1 LSIRRLDHGLASLAT
16 ATVLVVC
23 GASGSAHAQG
33 KLEARYTA
41 SLAGIPLGRGVWV
54 IDVTGDH
61 YTAAANGKTTGL
73 LQAFAGGH
81 GSVAAAGTVGGG
93 KPVSANYASTVVSE
107 KKSDVVRI
115 ALSGGAVK
123 EYSAEPPLLPT
134 PDRIPVTEAHRRGVL
149 DPMSAT
155 LMTVTGNGDP
165 LKPEACNRSLAVFD
179 GRGRFDLALSFKRMD
194 RVKAELGYDG
204 PVVVCAVRFN
214 PISGHR
220 PNRSAIKY
228 LMAARDIEV
237 ALAPLAPTRVLVPYR
252 VSVPTVLGPAVLEA
266 THFVTGPKA
275 ARPTTGAT
283 NAKTF

>member
-1 LSIRRLDHGLASLAT
+1 LSVRRFSHGLATLAT
-16 ATVLVVC
+16 TAVLVAA
-23 GASGSAHAQG
+23 GACGSAEAQG

-41 SLAGIPLGRGVWV
+41 SLAGIPLGKGVWV
-54 IDVTGDH
+54 IDVAGDH

-73 LQAFAGGH
+73 LQVFSGGH
-81 GSVAAAGTVGGG
+81 GSVAAAGTVNGS
-93 KPVSANYASTVVSE
+93 KPISATYTSTVVSE

-115 ALSGGAVK
+115 ALSGGTVK
-123 EYSAEPPLLPT
+123 DYSAEPPLVPA
-134 PDRIPVTEAHRRGVL
+134 PDRVPVTEAHRRGVV

-155 LMTVTGNGDP
+155 LMPVTGNGDP
-165 LKPEACNRSLAVFD
+165 VRPEACKRSLAVFD

-194 RVKAELGYDG
+194 RVKAEQGYDG
-204 PVVVCAVRFN
+204 PVVVCAVRFQ

-266 THFVTGPKA
+266 THFVTGPQVG
-275 ARPTTGAT
+275 RPTPSAI